1 MTADLHGRWA
11 YYQWLAEQNVDL
23 IVIAGDLIN
32 NLAIDESEIILATH
46 ALAGFRSPV
55 AVCSGN
61 HDHPNCWFPILEHA
75 GVLSDGQSKV
85 IGNLLVTSLPFE
97 EEENGSNDLILH
109 EGRKRVGQHTWI
121 VINHDPPFGTQVGG
135 PLVSTRILRQIRHY
149 RPDYLVSGHWHDQ
162 PYKGSW
168 YCAVGQTICF
178 NAGQPEKA
186 MTKRP
191 NCIYLD
197 TSTRQLVWINT
208 SMIGS
213 ASVKLKLDQFS
224 NPKKYSARFRRV
236 NRSNLYEH

>member
-1 MTADLHGRWA
+1 MKLLMTADLHGRWA
-11 YYQWLAEQNVDL
+11 YYQWLAEQKVDL

-32 NLAIDESEIILATH
+32 NLGVDESEIILATH

-61 HDHPNCWFPILEHA
+61 HDNPNLWFPILEHG

-85 IGNLLVTSLPFE
+85 FGNLLVTSLPFE

-109 EGRKRVGQHTWI
+109 EAQKRVGQHTWL
-121 VINHDPPFGTQVGG
+121 VIHHDPPCGTLVGG
-135 PLVSTRILRQIRHY
+135 PLASTRILRQIRQY

-168 YCAVGQTICF
+168 YCAVGPTICF
-178 NAGQPEKA
+178 NAGQPAKA
-186 MTKRP
+186 MTERP

-208 SMIGS
+208 SMIGR
-213 ASVKLKLDQFS
+213 ASVKVKLD
-224 NPKKYSARFRRV
+224 
-236 NRSNLYEH
+236 